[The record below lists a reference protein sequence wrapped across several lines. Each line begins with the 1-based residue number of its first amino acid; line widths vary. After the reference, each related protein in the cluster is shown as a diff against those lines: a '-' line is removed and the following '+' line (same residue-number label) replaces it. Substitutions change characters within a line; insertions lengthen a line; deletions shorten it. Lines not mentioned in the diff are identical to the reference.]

1 MFFCLYMIRRP
12 PRSTLTDTLVP
23 YSTLFRS
30 FRGPR
35 ENPWRVLG
43 LTDEASDA
51 EVDLAYRRLITQYHP
66 DKLSAVAD
74 ELRRQADAR
83 AREINTAYARIKPL
97 RGRTSSPH
105 RRPGRPTRRRPPDHP
120 SQQAAMQHSLI
131 PPPLIPPHYTPPAAQ
146 PQ

>member
-66 DKLSAVAD
+66 DKLSGAAA

-83 AREINTAYARIKPL
+83 AREINTASDRLTTLRARK
-97 RGRTSSPH
+97 SQPH
-105 RRPGRPTRRRPPDHP
+105 RRHRLSNRRRAP
-120 SQQAAMQHSLI
+120 QHSTPTAHMPHPPL
-131 PPPLIPPHYTPPAAQ
+131 PPPPT
-146 PQ
+146 